1 MSAAGRVRR
10 AGAWIRAR
18 YLGVDPR
25 AAAIFRIL
33 LGALLCLDALR
44 HYGVVDFIYS
54 MDGAFTNHYHLFK
67 PTAGTLFSLFHAFS
81 TKAELTVLFALGV
94 ACHLC
99 LLVGYRARL
108 FTVLSF
114 LFVTSR
120 DARIPLIE
128 NGGYVVLNLACMWA
142 CFLPLAQRF
151 SVDAWRASWR
161 ATKEISLDDLAARAR
176 PAAPTAMTRS
186 LVGLAVVMN
195 LAVLYLFNV
204 VNKTGYIW
212 REGTSVHYVLHIDR
226 MVTGLGVFMRENIPL
241 GLLKVADF
249 VTLAWEAMICML
261 ILSPRARR
269 ITRPLAIAMMVGLH
283 GTFGTVM
290 RLGPFSWTLIVWSSL
305 LLLPVHFD
313 RLSRRYEGR
322 SRGCELGVDVSSP
335 FALAVARVVSRLDH
349 AERVA
354 FVAAPEGA
362 VLAARADAESPFD
375 AEPRRVLARVAEA
388 LPYGRW
394 LLRGMTLA
402 SLGTLPRLFE
412 ALLANRARV
421 ERAFGLTTRAE
432 PDAPAP
438 SPLGSKLRRVGV
450 FGREALAGYLILCAS
465 LQTWIEN
472 KIILKSIPP
481 PLKNDGKDLRPDERW
496 WYDKTKQVL
505 GGRVIPLKPE
515 RSPEFLQL
523 TINYPRTFQGWG
535 MFAPN
540 PIRDDGILAVDLL
553 TIDGRHVDP
562 LTGKPPDLDLTDS
575 RGEGLSQIRQ
585 DYGNRI
591 RLDRNEPYREGLR
604 DYLSRYHQRT
614 KNPKD
619 EPIAIDV
626 YWVRDECPP
635 PGQTKPIKGDA
646 VPLLSWRKPNYK
658 PGPGQPKL
666 PARLK
671 PRSAEKDEKD
681 EKDEK

>member
-1 MSAAGRVRR
+1 MSQRGRVKR

-25 AAAIFRIL
+25 SAGIFRVL
-33 LGALLCLDALR
+33 LGTLLVLDALR
-44 HYGVVDFIYS
+44 HYGEVDFIYS
-54 MDGAFTNHYHLFK
+54 IDGAFTNHYHLFR
-67 PTAGTLFSLFHAFS
+67 PTSGTLFSLFHAFS
-81 TKAELTVLFALGV
+81 TRAELTVLFALGIT
-94 ACHLC
+94 CHLC

-108 FTVLSF
+108 FAVLSF

-142 CFLPLAQRF
+142 CFVPLGQRF

-161 ATKEISLDDLAARAR
+161 ATKELTLDDLNARLR
-176 PAAPTAMTRS
+176 PAAASAMTRS
-186 LVGLAVVMN
+186 LAGLAVVMN

-212 REGTSVHYVLHIDR
+212 REGKTVHYVLHIDR
-226 MVTGLGVFMRENIPL
+226 MVTGLGVFMREHMPL
-241 GLLKVADF
+241 GVMKVSDF
-249 VTLAWEAMICML
+249 VVLAWEAMICMC
-261 ILSPRARR
+261 IVSPRARR
-269 ITRPLAIAMMVGLH
+269 VTRPLAMVMMLLLH
-283 GTFGTVM
+283 GTFGTAM
-290 RLGPFSWTLIVWSSL
+290 RLGPFSWTLIVWSTL

-313 RLSRRYEGR
+313 RLYRRYQAR
-322 SRGCELGVDVSSP
+322 SRGCELGVDPHSP
-335 FALAVARVVSRLDH
+335 FAMAFARVVSRLDH
-349 AERVA
+349 GARVS
-354 FVAAPEGA
+354 FVPAPQGA
-362 VLAARADAESPFD
+362 VLAARGEGASRFVS
-375 AEPRRVLARVAEA
+375 EPREVLALVAEA

-394 LLRGMTLA
+394 LLRALSVATLGLA
-402 SLGTLPRLFE
+402 PRLFTT
-412 ALLANRARV
+412 LLARRAGV
-421 ERAFGLTTRAE
+421 ERAFGLSDRPA
-432 PDAPAP
+432 PDGPVP
-438 SPLGSKLRRVGV
+438 SPLRLRLRRAGTL
-450 FGREALAGYLILCAS
+450 GREALCGYLIFCAS

-496 WYDKTKQVL
+496 WYDKTKQLL
-505 GGRVIPLKPE
+505 GGHVIPLKPE

-523 TINYPRTFQGWG
+523 TVSYPRTFQGWG

-540 PIRDDGILAVDLL
+540 PIRDDGVLAVDLL
-553 TIDGRHVDP
+553 TVDGRHIDP
-562 LTGKPPDLDLTDS
+562 LTGKAPDLDLTDS

-604 DYLSRYHQRT
+604 DYLSRYAERT
-614 KNPKD
+614 GNPRD

-635 PGQTKPIKGDA
+635 WGQDKPINGEA
-646 VPLLSWRKPNYK
+646 VPLLSWRKPGYK

-666 PARLK
+666 PPKLK

-681 EKDEK
+681 EK